1 MSELHPPLL
10 VYDRIDRNKK
20 IVRRLLLAFTLL
32 MLPVVSAGAVL
43 VLPFVAFFGG
53 IAAYAVY
60 GQGLEA
66 KIESLDRALRANA
79 MPELRE
85 LPSEVLLIIGGLLAV
100 ATAVMAAAVMAGTG
114 FLIARYG
121 ARMVL
126 RWAGAR
132 PVGPERE
139 PELFRVVENLCIG
152 AGLPM
157 PRILVVDTD
166 QANAFATGNAPESA
180 SLVVT
185 RGLLTLLSR
194 RELEGVVS
202 HELSHIGNHD
212 IRLNT
217 MLSALVGTISGPL
230 MLVTAPVR
238 WAFRSNQALGLVV
251 LLVALPLAGS
261 MAAGLAAGVVALFH
275 GDVAGELPVF
285 LRWWAVHAMLAPV
298 YATLVA
304 PVAALMIRQAVSRE
318 RELLADADAALL
330 TRDPEGLA
338 LALARIGT
346 SSRKRLAVAEASVH
360 LYVVDPHGDAS
371 LLHRIFPSHPP
382 LQQRIQLL
390 TQMAGAGTGAVLAQ
404 GRIATA

>member
-1 MSELHPPLL
+1 
-10 VYDRIDRNKK
+10 
-20 IVRRLLLAFTLL
+20 
-32 MLPVVSAGAVL
+32 
-43 VLPFVAFFGG
+43 
-53 IAAYAVY
+53 
-60 GQGLEA
+60 
-66 KIESLDRALRANA
+66 

-185 RGLLTLLSR
+185 RGLLTLLSK

-217 MLSALVGTISGPL
+217 ALSALVGMISGPL
-230 MLVTAPVR
+230 TLVTAPVR
-238 WAFRSNQALGLVV
+238 WAFRSSQALGLLV
-251 LLVALPLAGS
+251 LFVACASRGFDGGGS
-261 MAAGLAAGVVALFH
+261 GSGRR
-275 GDVAGELPVF
+275 G
-285 LRWWAVHAMLAPV
+285 
-298 YATLVA
+298 
-304 PVAALMIRQAVSRE
+304 AVSR
-318 RELLADADAALL
+318 
-330 TRDPEGLA
+330 
-338 LALARIGT
+338 
-346 SSRKRLAVAEASVH
+346 
-360 LYVVDPHGDAS
+360 
-371 LLHRIFPSHPP
+371 
-382 LQQRIQLL
+382 
-390 TQMAGAGTGAVLAQ
+390 
-404 GRIATA
+404 

>member
-1 MSELHPPLL
+1 
-10 VYDRIDRNKK
+10 
-20 IVRRLLLAFTLL
+20 
-32 MLPVVSAGAVL
+32 
-43 VLPFVAFFGG
+43 
-53 IAAYAVY
+53 
-60 GQGLEA
+60 
-66 KIESLDRALRANA
+66 
-79 MPELRE
+79 
-85 LPSEVLLIIGGLLAV
+85 
-100 ATAVMAAAVMAGTG
+100 
-114 FLIARYG
+114 
-121 ARMVL
+121 
-126 RWAGAR
+126 
-132 PVGPERE
+132 
-139 PELFRVVENLCIG
+139 
-152 AGLPM
+152 M
-157 PRILVVDTD
+157 PRILVIDTD

-185 RGLLTLLSR
+185 RGLLSLLSK

-217 MLSALVGTISGPL
+217 ALSALVGTISVPL

-238 WAFRSNQALGLVV
+238 WAFRSSQALGLLV
-251 LLVALPLAGS
+251 LIVALPLAGS
-261 MAAGLAAGVVALFH
+261 MATGLVAGVVALFH

-346 SSRKRLAVAEASVH
+346 SSGKRLAVAEASVH

-390 TQMAGAGTGAVLAQ
+390 RQMAGAGAGAMLAQ
-404 GRIATA
+404 ERIATA

>member
-1 MSELHPPLL
+1 MSEFHPPLL

-32 MLPVVSAGAVL
+32 MLPVVSAGAVFL
-43 VLPFVAFFGG
+43 LPFVAFFGG

-79 MPELRE
+79 MPDLRG
-85 LPSEVLLIIGGLLAV
+85 LPSGVLLIIGGLLAV
-100 ATAVMAAAVMAGTG
+100 ATAVMAAAVMVGTG

-157 PRILVVDTD
+157 PRIMVVDTD

-185 RGLLTLLSR
+185 RGLLTLLSK

-217 MLSALVGTISGPL
+217 ALSALVGTISGPL
-230 MLVTAPVR
+230 MLITAPVR
-238 WAFRSNQALGLVV
+238 WAFRSSQALGLLV
-251 LLVALPLAGS
+251 LLVAVPLAGS
-261 MAAGLAAGVVALFH
+261 MAAALVASVGALFH

-298 YATLVA
+298 YATVVA

-346 SSRKRLAVAEASVH
+346 SSRKPLAVAEASVH

-390 TQMAGAGTGAVLAQ
+390 TQMAGAGAGAALAQ

>member
-1 MSELHPPLL
+1 MSEFHPPLL

-32 MLPVVSAGAVL
+32 MLPVVSAGAVFL
-43 VLPFVAFFGG
+43 LPFVAFFGG

-66 KIESLDRALRANA
+66 KIESLDRALSANA

-185 RGLLTLLSR
+185 RGLLTLLSK

-217 MLSALVGTISGPL
+217 ALSALVGMISGPL
-230 MLVTAPVR
+230 TLVTAPVR
-238 WAFRSNQALGLVV
+238 WAFRSNQALGLLV
-251 LLVALPLAGS
+251 LFVALPLAGS
-261 MAAGLAAGVVALFH
+261 MAAGLVAGVVALFH

-346 SSRKRLAVAEASVH
+346 SSRKPLAVAEASVH

-390 TQMAGAGTGAVLAQ
+390 TQMAGAGAGAVLAQ